1 MVTFDSIPSA
11 YWNSLGLSLLIV
23 NNKGDLMPN
32 IWVLHSTSC
41 CSPTIISSSGQQVT
55 FQASFDVTQ
64 FTIVYAA
71 TTLTLVFWMAIGDF
85 NAILGAHEQM
95 GGHLPAQTLCEDFC
109 STSKLCDFT
118 HMDTTSDFY
127 S

>member
-41 CSPTIISSSGQQVT
+41 CSPTVISSSGQQVT
-55 FQASFDVTQ
+55 FQASFDGVLTQ

-71 TTLTLVFWMAIGDF
+71 TTLTLGRVLYVAI
-85 NAILGAHEQM
+85 
-95 GGHLPAQTLCEDFC
+95 
-109 STSKLCDFT
+109 S
-118 HMDTTSDFY
+118 
-127 S
+127 